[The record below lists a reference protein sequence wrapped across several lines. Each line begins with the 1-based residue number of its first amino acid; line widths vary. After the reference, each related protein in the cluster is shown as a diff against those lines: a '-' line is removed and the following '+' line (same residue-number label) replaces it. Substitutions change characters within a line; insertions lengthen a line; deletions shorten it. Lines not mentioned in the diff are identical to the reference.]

1 MASKFDTQTNYNN
14 ELTPF
19 VIANDCPQEN
29 TELIYRIILNLK
41 RNLFKETDHI
51 QQIKI
56 NRNHLTHYLP
66 VILLNSDRYNR
77 NYTFV
82 LTNENNN
89 RRTFFNFQNE
99 TTLSEMLKIF
109 LKRHEES
116 QDRTKLTAITSTTYN
131 IIRNTSGYLNES
143 RQQVQSV
150 NDRLRFD
157 IKNYN
162 NWLTKIIELKPE
174 IKTASI
180 DIIKIVS
187 EFTFLFWLD
196 NFEHINE
203 KRIQFGETY
212 PDEIGYL
219 CDELKNIWDKEYC
232 SENFESTL
240 QISSDSINFIE
251 GIENYVKILDQGQ
264 SGSSSF
270 NITKSSTSTSTPK
283 DTQLNNNSQVKQKST
298 IKPDKLLTSNLF
310 GNNNNTIEDVDN
322 SDSDEKEIRSDNQFP
337 PSVNQN
343 RRKYQNKDEI
353 NSNRMYINSVDN
365 KCRNQE
371 QNCEQQQYNYED
383 LKNAITQTVTK
394 HTNNLINNLEE
405 KYHRMSRNMEKRQEE
420 ALEMVINKLD
430 RTLDNLQG
438 QNNYR
443 TEYEHPLHNRNQE
456 NPFHN
461 RNHEYTTNENI
472 QNTDRHSN
480 QQQGNQNRRTNSI
493 TTEERETTVV
503 EPPLPFYKQLTSM
516 SINEDPQIEQ
526 NISSGSVPTTIRPFD
541 GTDPAYT
548 VEEYLNSIV
557 AAMIFSSG
565 IEPVNKPGHQQ
576 WKVKRA
582 ALILH
587 TLQGPAQK
595 WYSTLPSE
603 TKLDW
608 ETFFKEFS
616 DMFDS
621 EKSKQQ
627 AKIILQQLQK
637 HTNESLRSLALRI
650 ETLVKTAYSLYTEDY
665 RNSVMNQTFIRCLDN
680 ELKNAALKKHAN
692 HKQIPRE
699 PEMPFKTLVEQIDQ
713 MDLTRTITNNHKR
726 LYEVNQSTTNIN
738 EDLKQMNIACNNINE
753 LNQNDLEQFEGTIC
767 NVLNGINNTYDK
779 KNFKGRPKFAL
790 FCSYCSSHGHTKGR
804 CFKRPRRGSVTRPKE
819 RSFCSHMRNNQ
830 NLPNR
835 RIDSNNVN
843 GRQLPPTSPI
853 YNNSR
858 SRTPYRSHSR
868 NNYHNRN
875 SRDSRNNQG
884 YQRSN
889 NYNNRSTSYNRNNY
903 NRNRSNSYHRSNS
916 YNKYNNNN
924 NHNNR
929 SNSRY
934 NDRNNSRQQSPYNSN
949 KNNNNNNRQRYNS
962 RDSNRNDNY
971 RQRSNSNNR
980 NHSNNNSRDN
990 RGYSSQRE
998 QNNRHYSKE
1007 RRNDGNNNSKNRID
1021 SVGQEKSNNDPPG
1034 IDEYEYTSESSDE
1047 DQEILDKFYN
1057 ANEDTCN
1064 TVINTLESNP
1074 TWILPMYQY
1083 QKFEQDFT
1091 KQKPML
1097 EIDFLLDSGA
1107 TLNLLNEDTWNEI
1120 KYNNPEMI
1128 LDKASK
1134 TLTAANNT
1142 KIDTF
1147 GTVTLNLTPD
1157 RISNSRNKPQNNF
1170 CIHFYVTQ
1178 CNHNILGTP
1187 FFKE

>member
-1 MASKFDTQTNYNN
+1 MASKFDTQSNHNN

-29 TELIYRIILNLK
+29 TELIYKIILNLK

-77 NYTFV
+77 KYTFV

-89 RRTFFNFQNE
+89 RRTYFNFQND

-150 NDRLRFD
+150 NDRLRID

-219 CDELKNIWDKEYC
+219 CDELKNIWDKEYY

-251 GIENYVKILDQGQ
+251 GIENYVKILDQAQ

-270 NITKSSTSTSTPK
+270 NITKSLTSTSTPK
-283 DTQLNNNSQVKQKST
+283 DTQLDNNPQVKQKST

-322 SDSDEKEIRSDNQFP
+322 SDSDEREIRTDNLFP

-353 NSNRMYINSVDN
+353 NSNRMYINSVN
-365 KCRNQE
+365 SNYRNQE
-371 QNCEQQQYNYED
+371 QNREQQQYNYKD
-383 LKNAITQTVTK
+383 LKNEITQTVTK
-394 HTNNLINNLEE
+394 HTNKLINNLEE

-438 QNNYR
+438 QSNYR
-443 TEYEHPLHNRNQE
+443 TGYEHPLHNRNQE

-461 RNHEYTTNENI
+461 RNYEHTTNENI

-480 QQQGNQNRRTNSI
+480 QQQENQNRRTNSI
-493 TTEERETTVV
+493 TTQERETTVV

-565 IEPVNKPGHQQ
+565 IEPVNKPGHHQ

-608 ETFFKEFS
+608 ETFCKEFS

-692 HKQIPRE
+692 HKQTPRE
-699 PEMPFKTLVEQIDQ
+699 PEMPFKTLVEKIDQ

-753 LNQNDLEQFEGTIC
+753 LNQKDLEQFEGTIC

-804 CFKRPRRGSVTRPKE
+804 CFKRPRRDSVTRPKK
-819 RSFCSHMRNNQ
+819 RSFYSHMRNNQ

-843 GRQLPPTSPI
+843 GRQLPPTSTI

-884 YQRSN
+884 YQRSS
-889 NYNNRSTSYNRNNY
+889 NYNSRSTSYNRNNY

-916 YNKYNNNN
+916 YNKYNNNIN
-924 NHNNR
+924 NNNR

-949 KNNNNNNRQRYNS
+949 K
-962 RDSNRNDNY
+962 
-971 RQRSNSNNR
+971 
-980 NHSNNNSRDN
+980 
-990 RGYSSQRE
+990 
-998 QNNRHYSKE
+998 K
-1007 RRNDGNNNSKNRID
+1007 
-1021 SVGQEKSNNDPPG
+1021 
-1034 IDEYEYTSESSDE
+1034 
-1047 DQEILDKFYN
+1047 
-1057 ANEDTCN
+1057 
-1064 TVINTLESNP
+1064 
-1074 TWILPMYQY
+1074 
-1083 QKFEQDFT
+1083 
-1091 KQKPML
+1091 
-1097 EIDFLLDSGA
+1097 
-1107 TLNLLNEDTWNEI
+1107 
-1120 KYNNPEMI
+1120 
-1128 LDKASK
+1128 
-1134 TLTAANNT
+1134 
-1142 KIDTF
+1142 
-1147 GTVTLNLTPD
+1147 
-1157 RISNSRNKPQNNF
+1157 
-1170 CIHFYVTQ
+1170 
-1178 CNHNILGTP
+1178 
-1187 FFKE
+1187 